1 MSLAWSTDE
10 RRATLPFGKPLGRGQ
25 HKSLTKLGRVFP
37 ETSMSSLS
45 RNAQV
50 LRYLLEVAPGIGH
63 TKLAK
68 YAYLADLEARK
79 YLGRPI
85 SSFRYCFDRHGPFDA
100 RGFFVAKDELLDGC
114 YITESQV
121 PLGPYVGFEM
131 YPTERSVEYEF
142 DLPDVQLLKYIADTY
157 LSKSVRDLCDEVVYK
172 TEPMLHARQGS
183 ALPMSRVNRKPGSR
197 HDFDLERMLAGE
209 ASTQAGRVRP
219 VAEVL
224 NELRARHN

>member
-1 MSLAWSTDE
+1 MSC
-10 RRATLPFGKPLGRGQ
+10 
-25 HKSLTKLGRVFP
+25 
-37 ETSMSSLS
+37 LS

-85 SSFRYCFDRHGPFDA
+85 SSFRYFFDRHGPFDA
-100 RGFFVAKDELLDGC
+100 RGFFVAKDELVDGC

-131 YPTERSVEYEF
+131 YPTERSVEYDF

-157 LSKSVRDLCDEVVYK
+157 LSKNARDLCDEVVYK

-183 ALPMSRVNRKPGSR
+183 ALPMSLVNRRPGSR
-197 HDFDLERMLAGE
+197 HEFNLERMLAGE

-219 VAEVL
+219 VADVL

>member
-1 MSLAWSTDE
+1 MPCYSPV
-10 RRATLPFGKPLGRGQ
+10 RQPVGRSRQ
-25 HKSLTKLGRVFP
+25 KRLTKLRRVFP
-37 ETSMSSLS
+37 ETSISSLS
-45 RNAQV
+45 KNAQV

-68 YAYLADLEARK
+68 FAYLADLEARK

-85 SSFRYCFDRHGPFDA
+85 SSFRYVYDRHGPFDS
-100 RGFFVAKDELLDGC
+100 RGFFVAKDELLEGG

-131 YPTERSVEYEF
+131 YPTERSVEYDF
-142 DLPDVQLLKYIADTY
+142 GLPEVQLLKYIADTY
-157 LSKSVRDLCDEVVYK
+157 LSKNVRDLCDEVVYK

-183 ALPMSRVNRKPGSR
+183 ALPMSRVDRKPGRR
-197 HDFDLERMLAGE
+197 HAFDLERMLAGE
-209 ASTQAGRVRP
+209 ASAQAGRVRP

-224 NELRARHN
+224 NELRARHH